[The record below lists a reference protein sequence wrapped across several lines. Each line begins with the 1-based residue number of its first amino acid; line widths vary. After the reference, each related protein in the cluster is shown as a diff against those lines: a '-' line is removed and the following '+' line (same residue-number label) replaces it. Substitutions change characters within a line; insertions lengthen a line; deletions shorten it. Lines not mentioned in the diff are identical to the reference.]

1 MAIKR
6 RGVAAPAKTKLRK
19 NHGPKRFLFHGWNK
33 VYRHQ
38 FARAGVI
45 NKYSDIE
52 SFGLACGARGVKYG
66 IKEMWEEFSILPT
79 KVSKDAYLADIQN
92 RATAAMKRVEER
104 RRKAKKLAKAQ

>member
-6 RGVAAPAKTKLRK
+6 KVSAAPVRQKLRK
-19 NHGPKRFLFHGWNK
+19 HHGPKRHLFHGWNK
-33 VYRHQ
+33 VYRHE
-38 FARAGVI
+38 FAQAGVI

-52 SFGLACGARGVKYG
+52 SFGLACGARGIKYG

-79 KVSKDAYLADIQN
+79 RVQKDAYLADIQN
-92 RATAAMKRVEER
+92 RASAAMKRVEDR

>member
-6 RGVAAPAKTKLRK
+6 KVSAAPVRQKLRK

-33 VYRHQ
+33 VYRHE

-52 SFGLACGARGVKYG
+52 SFGLACSARGVKYG
-66 IKEMWEEFSILPT
+66 VKEMWEEFSILPR
-79 KVSKDAYLADIQN
+79 VQQDAYLADIQN